1 MPSVRKSYD
10 EELLQLDTL
19 LARMGHEAGVA
30 IESALTALRND
41 DIELARS
48 VVARDS
54 QIDASEHEI
63 EHRCL
68 QLLLR
73 QQPVA
78 GDLRRIS
85 TAMKVVT
92 DIERIGDHASD
103 IAEIIPHLVSVRK
116 EGDPAVSQAI
126 AMGRKA
132 YQMIQDAMAALT
144 VEDELAARKVIAA
157 DDAVDFDFNAIKH
170 TLAQEI
176 AADPAKVD
184 AALDL
189 LMVIKY
195 LERIGDHAVN
205 VAEWVQFVRTGRYKD
220 ESMF

>member
-1 MPSVRKSYD
+1 MSIRKQYD
-10 EELLQLDTL
+10 TDLESLKNSLTEMGRNSADAVENVLEALCVADADAAAAIVKED
-19 LARMGHEAGVA
+19 ARINNME
-30 IESALTALRND
+30 
-41 DIELARS
+41 
-48 VVARDS
+48 RD
-54 QIDASEHEI
+54 I
-63 EHRCL
+63 EHRCMT
-68 QLLLR
+68 LLLR

-92 DIERIGDHASD
+92 DIERIGDHAAD
-103 IAEIIPHLVSVRK
+103 IAEIIPHLVTVRK

-126 AMGRKA
+126 AMGKKA
-132 YQMIQDAMAALT
+132 HQMILDALDALT
-144 VEDELAARKVIAA
+144 AEDENAARRVIAA
-157 DDAVDFDFNAIKH
+157 DDAVDYDFNAIKH
-170 TLAQEI
+170 QLAQEI
-176 AADPAKVD
+176 AEDPGKVD

>member
-1 MPSVRKSYD
+1 MSIRKQYD
-10 EELLQLDTL
+10 TDLESLKESLTEMGRNSADAVENVLEALCVADADAAAAIVKGD
-19 LARMGHEAGVA
+19 ARINNME
-30 IESALTALRND
+30 
-41 DIELARS
+41 
-48 VVARDS
+48 RD
-54 QIDASEHEI
+54 I
-63 EHRCL
+63 EHRCMT
-68 QLLLR
+68 LLLR

-92 DIERIGDHASD
+92 EIERIGDHAAD
-103 IAEIIPHLVSVRK
+103 IAEIIPHLVTVRK

-126 AMGRKA
+126 AMGKKA
-132 YQMIQDAMAALT
+132 HQMILDALAALMA
-144 VEDELAARKVIAA
+144 EDELAARKVIAA
-157 DDAVDFDFNAIKH
+157 DDAVDYDFNAIKH
-170 TLAQEI
+170 QLAQEI
-176 AADPAKVD
+176 AEDPGKVD

-205 VAEWVQFVRTGRYKD
+205 VAEWVQFVRTGCYKD

>member
-1 MPSVRKSYD
+1 MSIRKQYD
-10 EELLQLDTL
+10 TDLESLKKSLTEMGRNSADAVENVLEALCVADADAAAAIVKGD
-19 LARMGHEAGVA
+19 ARINNME
-30 IESALTALRND
+30 
-41 DIELARS
+41 
-48 VVARDS
+48 RD
-54 QIDASEHEI
+54 I
-63 EHRCL
+63 EHRCMT
-68 QLLLR
+68 LLLR

-92 DIERIGDHASD
+92 DIERIGDHAAD
-103 IAEIIPHLVSVRK
+103 IAEIIPHLVTVRK

-126 AMGRKA
+126 AMGKKA
-132 YQMIQDAMAALT
+132 HQMILDALT
-144 VEDELAARKVIAA
+144 ALTAEDELAAHKVIAA
-157 DDAVDFDFNAIKH
+157 DDAVDYDFNAIKH
-170 TLAQEI
+170 QLAQEI
-176 AADPAKVD
+176 AEDPGKVD

-205 VAEWVQFVRTGRYKD
+205 VAEWVQFARTGRYKD

>member
-1 MPSVRKSYD
+1 MKGD
-10 EELLQLDTL
+10 
-19 LARMGHEAGVA
+19 ARINNME
-30 IESALTALRND
+30 
-41 DIELARS
+41 
-48 VVARDS
+48 RD
-54 QIDASEHEI
+54 I
-63 EHRCL
+63 EHRCMT
-68 QLLLR
+68 LLLR

-92 DIERIGDHASD
+92 DIERIGDHAAD
-103 IAEIIPHLVSVRK
+103 IAEIIPHLVTVRK

-132 YQMIQDAMAALT
+132 YQMILDALAALT
-144 VEDELAARKVIAA
+144 NEDELAARQVIAA
-157 DDAVDFDFNAIKH
+157 DDAVDYDFNAIKH

-176 AADPAKVD
+176 AANPAKVD

-205 VAEWVQFVRTGRYKD
+205 VAEWVQFVRSGRYKD

>member
-1 MPSVRKSYD
+1 MSIRKQYD
-10 EELLQLDTL
+10 TDLESLKKSLTEMGRSSADAVENVLEALCVADADAAAAIVKGD
-19 LARMGHEAGVA
+19 ARINNME
-30 IESALTALRND
+30 
-41 DIELARS
+41 
-48 VVARDS
+48 RD
-54 QIDASEHEI
+54 I
-63 EHRCL
+63 EHRCMT
-68 QLLLR
+68 LLLR

-92 DIERIGDHASD
+92 DIERIGDHAAD
-103 IAEIIPHLVSVRK
+103 IAEIIPHLVTVRK

-126 AMGRKA
+126 AMGKKA
-132 YQMIQDAMAALT
+132 HQMILDALAALMA
-144 VEDELAARKVIAA
+144 EDELAARKVIAA
-157 DDAVDFDFNAIKH
+157 DDAVDYDFNAIKH
-170 TLAQEI
+170 QLAQEI
-176 AADPAKVD
+176 AEDPGKVD

-205 VAEWVQFVRTGRYKD
+205 VAEWVQFARTGRYKD

>member
-1 MPSVRKSYD
+1 MSIRKQYD
-10 EELLQLDTL
+10 TDLESLKKSLTEMGRNSADAVENVLEALCVADADAAAAIVKGD
-19 LARMGHEAGVA
+19 ARINNME
-30 IESALTALRND
+30 
-41 DIELARS
+41 
-48 VVARDS
+48 RD
-54 QIDASEHEI
+54 I
-63 EHRCL
+63 EHRCMT
-68 QLLLR
+68 LLLR

-92 DIERIGDHASD
+92 DIERIGDHAAD
-103 IAEIIPHLVSVRK
+103 IAEIIPHLVTVRK

-126 AMGRKA
+126 SMGKKA
-132 YQMIQDAMAALT
+132 HQMILDALAALMA
-144 VEDELAARKVIAA
+144 EDELAAHKVIAA
-157 DDAVDFDFNAIKH
+157 DDAVDYDFNAIKH
-170 TLAQEI
+170 QLAQEI
-176 AADPAKVD
+176 AEDPGKVD

-205 VAEWVQFVRTGRYKD
+205 VAEWVQFVRTGCYKD

>member
-1 MPSVRKSYD
+1 MSIRKQYD
-10 EELLQLDTL
+10 TDLESLKSSLTEMGRNSADAVENALEALCAADADAAAAIVKGD
-19 LARMGHEAGVA
+19 ARINNME
-30 IESALTALRND
+30 
-41 DIELARS
+41 
-48 VVARDS
+48 RD
-54 QIDASEHEI
+54 I
-63 EHRCL
+63 EHRCMT
-68 QLLLR
+68 LLLR

-92 DIERIGDHASD
+92 DIERIGDHAAD
-103 IAEIIPHLVSVRK
+103 IAEIIPHLVTVRK
-116 EGDPAVSQAI
+116 EGDPAVSQTI
-126 AMGRKA
+126 AMGKKA
-132 YQMIQDAMAALT
+132 HQMILDALAALMA
-144 VEDELAARKVIAA
+144 EDELTARKVIAA
-157 DDAVDFDFNAIKH
+157 DDAVDYDFNAIKH
-170 TLAQEI
+170 QLAQEI
-176 AADPAKVD
+176 AEDPGKVD

>member
-1 MPSVRKSYD
+1 MSIRKQYD
-10 EELLQLDTL
+10 TDLESLKNSLTEMGRSSADAVENALKALCVADADAAAAIVKGD
-19 LARMGHEAGVA
+19 ARINNME
-30 IESALTALRND
+30 
-41 DIELARS
+41 
-48 VVARDS
+48 RD
-54 QIDASEHEI
+54 I
-63 EHRCL
+63 EHRCMT
-68 QLLLR
+68 LLLR

-92 DIERIGDHASD
+92 DIERIGDHAAD
-103 IAEIIPHLVSVRK
+103 IAEIIPHLVTVRK
-116 EGDPAVSQAI
+116 EDDAAVSQAI
-126 AMGRKA
+126 AMGKKA
-132 YQMIQDAMAALT
+132 HQMILDALDALT
-144 VEDELAARKVIAA
+144 AEDENAARRVIAA
-157 DDAVDFDFNAIKH
+157 DDAVDYDFNAIKH
-170 TLAQEI
+170 QLAQEI
-176 AADPAKVD
+176 AEDPGKVD

>member
-1 MPSVRKSYD
+1 MSIRKQYD
-10 EELLQLDTL
+10 TDLESLKKSLTEMGRNSADAVENVLEALCVADADAAAAIVKGD
-19 LARMGHEAGVA
+19 ARINNME
-30 IESALTALRND
+30 
-41 DIELARS
+41 
-48 VVARDS
+48 RD
-54 QIDASEHEI
+54 I
-63 EHRCL
+63 EHRCMT
-68 QLLLR
+68 LLLR

-92 DIERIGDHASD
+92 DIERIGDHAAD
-103 IAEIIPHLVSVRK
+103 IAEIIPHLVTVRK
-116 EGDPAVSQAI
+116 EGDKAVSQAI
-126 AMGRKA
+126 AMGKKA
-132 YQMIQDAMAALT
+132 HQMILDALAALMA
-144 VEDELAARKVIAA
+144 EDELAAHKVIAA
-157 DDAVDFDFNAIKH
+157 DDAVDYDFNAIKH
-170 TLAQEI
+170 QLAQEI
-176 AADPAKVD
+176 AEDPGKVD

>member
-1 MPSVRKSYD
+1 MSIRKQYD
-10 EELLQLDTL
+10 TDLESLKKSLTEMGRNSADAVENVLEALCVADADAAAAIVKGD
-19 LARMGHEAGVA
+19 ARINNME
-30 IESALTALRND
+30 
-41 DIELARS
+41 
-48 VVARDS
+48 RD
-54 QIDASEHEI
+54 I
-63 EHRCL
+63 EHRCMT
-68 QLLLR
+68 LLLR

-92 DIERIGDHASD
+92 DIERIGDHAAD
-103 IAEIIPHLVSVRK
+103 IAEIIPHLVTVRK

-126 AMGRKA
+126 AMGKKA
-132 YQMIQDAMAALT
+132 HQMILDALDALMA
-144 VEDELAARKVIAA
+144 EDELAAHKVIAA
-157 DDAVDFDFNAIKH
+157 DDAVDYDFNAIKH
-170 TLAQEI
+170 QLAQEI
-176 AADPAKVD
+176 AEDPGKVD